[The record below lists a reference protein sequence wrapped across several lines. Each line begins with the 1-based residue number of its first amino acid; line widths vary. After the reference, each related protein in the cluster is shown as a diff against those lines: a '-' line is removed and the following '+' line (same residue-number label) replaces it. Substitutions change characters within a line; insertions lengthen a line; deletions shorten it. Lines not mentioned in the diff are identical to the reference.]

1 MELVDYLKAQTVGGP
16 DEERVLQ
23 GKLVKQAGKD
33 YAKIDNRT
41 ALWGPILGADTLA
54 VGTDIVVVIDQSNKL
69 YVVYPPTA
77 APPDPGT
84 GDDKNF
90 VHTQGS
96 PSATW
101 NITHNLGKYPA
112 VDVVDTGGSAVIPTV
127 VYIDVNNVQLVFGSA
142 TSGKAFMN

>member
-1 MELVDYLKAQTVGGP
+1 MELVDYLKPKTFGGAA
-16 DEERVLQ
+16 EERILQ
-23 GKLVKQAGKD
+23 GKLVKQGGKS

-41 ALWGPILGADTLA
+41 ALWGPVLGADVLDS
-54 VGTDIVVVIDQSNKL
+54 GIDILVAIDQNNQP
-69 YVVYPPTA
+69 YVIYPSTA
-77 APPDPGT
+77 APPGPGA

-90 VHTQGS
+90 VFTQGS
-96 PSATW
+96 PSAIW

-127 VYIDVNNVQLVFGSA
+127 MYIDVNNVQLTFGSA